1 MEIKNNPNVIHETVI
16 RDVIELISDLTD
28 DGKSV
33 IDKVTGQR
41 GLNGYRNIAR
51 GTRDLTLTF
60 PVIVTNATSVETA
73 SMFAIAI

>member
-41 GLNGYRNIAR
+41 GLLEGQEI
-51 GTRDLTLTF
+51 
-60 PVIVTNATSVETA
+60 
-73 SMFAIAI
+73 